1 MKTKSLNTLLNHKFF
16 LYGMIFLST
25 VMLLNFFRNN
35 SLACLGVFGVSYYIA
50 CLYLKNKGL
59 CLLAAI
65 VVSTILFGCE
75 NNIEGLMEGMH
86 CDKEKTEGMHCD
98 TENNPEGMD
107 HLEEEEEEGEEETET
122 SEGSEGD
129 EVPIGP

>member
-1 MKTKSLNTLLNHKFF
+1 
-16 LYGMIFLST
+16 MIFLST

-75 NNIEGLMEGMH
+75 NNIEGLIEGVGE
-86 CDKEKTEGMHCD
+86 C
-98 TENNPEGMD
+98 PEGED
-107 HLEEEEEEGEEETET
+107 CEEPE
-122 SEGSEGD
+122 SEDPEDPEGD
-129 EVPIGP
+129 EVPTDGT